1 MSLDKN
7 NIVILGKQ
15 VLKAN
20 KKAPIAFKFND
31 KEYTYESLNSTLRDE
46 FNALAS
52 SYNAYRRNKN
62 DIFEIMQEVI
72 DEVLPKK
79 VLDSYGEWAEVKQY
93 GQGNKP
99 SFVKKTGK
107 KRAKQYITKVGL
119 AGIYEV
125 FKLDKETYDIE
136 TTAYGGAA
144 QIGLEE
150 FLDGVID
157 FADLLDILME
167 GLDDCV
173 YVEIA
178 KAMAA
183 IEDQLPA
190 ANKATNTGFD
200 ETKFDALLNVARA
213 YGTPVVYA
221 TLELATKIV
230 PSANWIS
237 DEDKTAMRSQG
248 YVGIY
253 KGVKVIVMPQSFE
266 DETNAVKVIDASKA
280 YILPVTGND
289 KPVKIAFEGETIIDE
304 FANADRS
311 REIQAYKKFGVALL
325 ATNDMCVF
333 TDSSLA

>member
-1 MSLDKN
+1 
-7 NIVILGKQ
+7 
-15 VLKAN
+15 
-20 KKAPIAFKFND
+20 
-31 KEYTYESLNSTLRDE
+31 
-46 FNALAS
+46 
-52 SYNAYRRNKN
+52 
-62 DIFEIMQEVI
+62 
-72 DEVLPKK
+72 
-79 VLDSYGEWAEVKQY
+79 
-93 GQGNKP
+93 
-99 SFVKKTGK
+99 
-107 KRAKQYITKVGL
+107 
-119 AGIYEV
+119 
-125 FKLDKETYDIE
+125 
-136 TTAYGGAA
+136 
-144 QIGLEE
+144 
-150 FLDGVID
+150 
-157 FADLLDILME
+157 ME